1 MLGRFL
7 ALLIGLVCAAVAF
20 WYALVHT
27 VHSGTLDVPDFVGLD
42 SVQAEQVAHDAGLV
56 LEVVEPGVFS
66 PTAEAGMVAAQEP
79 LPGYHV
85 KTGAVV
91 TVRFSLGSERVP
103 IPRVLGESSQTA
115 QRTLEQLG
123 LDVGASARVFAAGPS
138 DSVVASEPPQDL
150 EVAPGQQVALLV
162 NSTPHHTVWVMP
174 SLLSRPLAL
183 VERVCRANG
192 LRLGQVHEVE
202 YPGIPA
208 GVVLRQY
215 PPAGSPVTRSD
226 ILTVWVSQ

>member
-1 MLGRFL
+1 MLGRIAALVLGL
-7 ALLIGLVCAAVAF
+7 ACAAVAF

-27 VHSGTLDVPDFVGLD
+27 VHSGTVDVPDLVGLAP
-42 SVQAEQVAHDAGLV
+42 VQAEQVAHDVGLV
-56 LEVVEPGVFS
+56 LETVEPGVFS
-66 PTAEAGMVAAQEP
+66 ASAEPGTVAAQEP

-91 TVRFSLGSERVP
+91 TVRYSLGSERVAV
-103 IPRVLGESSQTA
+103 PRVTGESSQTA

-123 LDVGASARVFAAGPS
+123 LDVGASARVFGAGPA
-138 DSVVASEPPQDL
+138 DSVVASEPPATFD
-150 EVAPGQQVALLV
+150 VAPGEHVSLLV
-162 NSTPHHTVWVMP
+162 NSTPRHAMWVMP
-174 SLLSRPLAL
+174 SLLSRTLEV
-183 VERVCRANG
+183 VERVCQVNG

-202 YPGIPA
+202 YPGIPT

-226 ILTVWVSQ
+226 ILTVWVSR

>member
-1 MLGRFL
+1 MLGRIL
-7 ALLIGLVCAAVAF
+7 AVVLGVGCAAVAF
-20 WYALVHT
+20 WFALVHT
-27 VHSGTLDVPDFVGLD
+27 VHSGTIDVPDLVGLD
-42 SVQAEQVAHDAGLV
+42 SVQAEQVAHDVGLV
-56 LEVVEPGVFS
+56 LEAVEPGVFS
-66 PTAEAGMVAAQEP
+66 ATAEPGTVAAQEP

-91 TVRFSLGSERVP
+91 TVRLSLGSERVA
-103 IPRVLGESSQTA
+103 IPRVAGESSQAA
-115 QRTLEQLG
+115 QRALEQLG
-123 LDVGASARVFAAGPS
+123 LDVAASARVFAAATA
-138 DSVVASEPPQDL
+138 DSVIASEPPTNVA
-150 EVAPGQQVALLV
+150 VAPGEQVALLV
-162 NSTPHHTVWVMP
+162 NATPRHTVWVMP
-174 SLLSRPLAL
+174 SLLSRQLEL

-226 ILTVWVSQ
+226 ILTVWISR